1 VAEVSAANARVASGV
16 TATAVSEVIAAI
28 AARAAPAKMLNLR
41 KRSKN
46 NG

>member
-1 VAEVSAANARVASGV
+1 
-16 TATAVSEVIAAI
+16 VIAAI